1 MPDSATGYGKTE
13 ILYGVENSLSYGV
26 KFMKNVTRKM
36 DITFDHKAPSIV
48 IKIPQYYDGYKDILE
63 RGGKIRCITEITK
76 NNIQYCKELLN
87 IVTDLRHLDGL
98 KGGIAINESEYMA
111 TTVLQEEQP
120 LTEVIYSNVEEVV
133 SQGQYVFDTFWNNSI
148 SAIKKIKEIEE
159 GIISYQTKIIEEDFG
174 DSVIENEIRKVVY
187 NSNELNA
194 CSSPGGLTIAYNYFI
209 PLIKQMLE
217 RKKNGLHKGIRFLT
231 EINKDNLEMVKVF
244 LELGIDIRHIKDIPP
259 FNFNVTN
266 MELLAAIEINENKNL
281 AKSMLYSNEPSY
293 LKHFKNLFE
302 ELWKTSKNPHYII
315 KSIEEQTEI
324 SFIET
329 IENSE
334 EVFKLIRSL
343 ITSAKYEILGIL
355 PTFNSFRRQIEYGMV
370 QHLKDVALLNK
381 NINIKVLVT
390 EEIDNQK
397 QQEINL
403 LLNEYGST
411 FQNKNSTDLSLDFQI
426 DKIENMKIRAINSEF
441 QTEISL
447 LVMDK
452 NKSIIIEST
461 NNATNNSLKA
471 IGMASYS
478 NSRHI
483 SKSYKSI
490 IDNLW
495 NQTEMYEQLKQAHEH
510 LKNQDKMQ
518 KEFINIAAH
527 ELRTP
532 IQPILGLSEI
542 VRDKIKDKN
551 KGNYWTLLLEIQRN

>member
-1 MPDSATGYGKTE
+1 
-13 ILYGVENSLSYGV
+13 
-26 KFMKNVTRKM
+26 
-36 DITFDHKAPSIV
+36 
-48 IKIPQYYDGYKDILE
+48 
-63 RGGKIRCITEITK
+63 
-76 NNIQYCKELLN
+76 
-87 IVTDLRHLDGL
+87 
-98 KGGIAINESEYMA
+98 
-111 TTVLQEEQP
+111 
-120 LTEVIYSNVEEVV
+120 
-133 SQGQYVFDTFWNNSI
+133 
-148 SAIKKIKEIEE
+148 
-159 GIISYQTKIIEEDFG
+159 
-174 DSVIENEIRKVVY
+174 
-187 NSNELNA
+187 
-194 CSSPGGLTIAYNYFI
+194 
-209 PLIKQMLE
+209 
-217 RKKNGLHKGIRFLT
+217 
-231 EINKDNLEMVKVF
+231 
-244 LELGIDIRHIKDIPP
+244 
-259 FNFNVTN
+259 
-266 MELLAAIEINENKNL
+266 
-281 AKSMLYSNEPSY
+281 
-293 LKHFKNLFE
+293 
-302 ELWKTSKNPHYII
+302 
-315 KSIEEQTEI
+315 
-324 SFIET
+324 
-329 IENSE
+329 
-334 EVFKLIRSL
+334 
-343 ITSAKYEILGIL
+343 
-355 PTFNSFRRQIEYGMV
+355 MV

-381 NINIKVLVT
+381 NINIKVLIT

-403 LLNEYGST
+403 LLHEYGST

-542 VRDKIKDKN
+542 VRDKIKVAEQRELLDIVIRNTKKLKNLSENILDVTRIEGKLFSLDKEEFSLNDLILNITKDFENNFDKKKKIRFEYNNFDTEYLLFADILRIGQVISNLIDNSVKNISKDGIISLTIEKEKINTGSNESKEIVNVYVQDNGNGINPEIVSRLFTKFASKSFQGTGLGLYISKIIIEIHGGKIWGKNN
-551 KGNYWTLLLEIQRN
+551 KDDKGATFSFSLPINDQ